1 MGLPLWGEGRR
12 GKGMAEEASVL
23 INHIV
28 LPFGLADL
36 PLALGQRCCPP
47 PDSSHSTTYGGW
59 GGGGSSQWD
68 LTLFP

>member
-28 LPFGLADL
+28 LLKRDARFIHQCSL
-36 PLALGQRCCPP
+36 
-47 PDSSHSTTYGGW
+47 
-59 GGGGSSQWD
+59 
-68 LTLFP
+68 

>member
-28 LPFGLADL
+28 LLKEMH
-36 PLALGQRCCPP
+36 
-47 PDSSHSTTYGGW
+47 DSYISVHCNLYIINMQLMFKIKSNY
-59 GGGGSSQWD
+59 
-68 LTLFP
+68 PMH